1 MKKLLIGLFVTSL
14 MFSCDSGT
22 AETTEKSVKE
32 CDANDV
38 ASAAKCVCELFET
51 EDALLL
57 EGDSEELKIAEEKT
71 NKFNKEIDKAIA
83 DGKYTED
90 DLVDAANEIGC
101 NL

>member
-1 MKKLLIGLFVTSL
+1 MKKLLL
-14 MFSCDSGT
+14 
-22 AETTEKSVKE
+22 K
-32 CDANDV
+32 
-38 ASAAKCVCELFET
+38 
-51 EDALLL
+51 
-57 EGDSEELKIAEEKT
+57 GDSEELKIAEEKT